1 MLGMFRARDDSMRRG
16 SPAEFILSIA
26 LSVALASSARAAGSD
41 DVTAVEAKVSS
52 DYARVRL
59 PSGEFKPET
68 YVFAK
73 GGEWKGAMQDFSIDK
88 MGFMEVAHMIAYPL
102 AGQKYIPSQDP
113 RTTKLLLMVYWGT
126 THAPE
131 HASNSQAY
139 QELQNLQGQYL
150 TASQMAHGQ
159 PNVSSSN
166 RGGTGA
172 YKIIADQLQEQMMVQ
187 LSTVSAENDAREKD
201 DELNVMMLGYDS
213 WWAGTQRYAGTPLDY
228 ARQDLLDEIE
238 LNRYFVVIMAYDFQ
252 LLWKEKKHKLLW
264 ETRFSIRQMHHE
276 FDKDLPAMAKDASK
290 YFGRDTGGLI
300 HGSVPIG
307 QVDIGELKSLGEA
320 PSR

>member
-1 MLGMFRARDDSMRRG
+1 MGRAF
-16 SPAEFILSIA
+16 PASFI
-26 LSVALASSARAAGSD
+26 LSVALAASLSSSGAVGSD
-41 DVTAVEAKVSS
+41 DITAVEAKVSG
-52 DYARVRL
+52 DYVRARL
-59 PSGEFKPET
+59 PSGDYKPET
-68 YVFAK
+68 YAFAR

-88 MGFMEVAHMIAYPL
+88 MGFMDVAHTIAYPL
-102 AGQKYIPSQDP
+102 AEQKYIPSRNP
-113 RTTKLLLMVYWGT
+113 KTTRLLLMVYWGT

-131 HASNSQAY
+131 HASDSTTY
-139 QELQNLQGQYL
+139 QHLQDMQGQYL
-150 TASQMAHGQ
+150 AASQMAGGR
-159 PNVSSSN
+159 PGISGSG
-166 RGGTGA
+166 RGGSGA
-172 YKIIADQLQEQMMVQ
+172 YKIVADQLQEQMMVQ
-187 LSTVSAENDAREKD
+187 LSSVSAENDAREKA

-213 WWAGTQRYAGTPLDY
+213 WWEGTQRYAGTPLAY

-238 LNRYFVVIMAYDFQ
+238 LDRYFVVIMAYDFQ

-307 QVDIGELKSLGEA
+307 QVDIGEMKSLGEA
-320 PSR
+320 PPK